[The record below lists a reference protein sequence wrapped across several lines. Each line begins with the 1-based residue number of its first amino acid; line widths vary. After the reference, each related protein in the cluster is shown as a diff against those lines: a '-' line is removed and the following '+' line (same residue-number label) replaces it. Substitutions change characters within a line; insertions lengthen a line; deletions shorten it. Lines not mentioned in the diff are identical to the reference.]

1 MVFSFFMYCF
11 AILTGIL
18 FFNIGNISSHTTN
31 EFVLKFNELGYGSL
45 AFGVGGITIV
55 KDQYNRL
62 NAYIKEYK

>member
-18 FFNIGNISSHTTN
+18 FFNIGNISSHATN
-31 EFVLKFNELGYGSL
+31 EFVLKFKDLGYGSL

-55 KDQYNRL
+55 KDQNNRL
-62 NAYIKEYK
+62 NAYIKEFH